1 MGRSYFLSFHELN
14 KLASDILHVNN
25 VNTLFIKSQRETI
38 AVTMHSD
45 SKNLQLEYDEEKNTT
60 FNVSVEH
67 EFSCRALHWQVI
79 LHLKCDC

>member
-1 MGRSYFLSFHELN
+1 
-14 KLASDILHVNN
+14 
-25 VNTLFIKSQRETI
+25 
-38 AVTMHSD
+38 MHSD

-79 LHLKCDC
+79 EYLKWDC